1 MCWGV
6 ISLTYLANACGFKN
20 IPITQWNW
28 LAIIGFVISGV
39 INAILGAIVLSSI
52 MLIRTKEESAQY
64 NLPRIPIVSKNAL
77 KTNLTLLL
85 INTSAII
92 YFGLNLSL
100 HNHFAWYYLSIP
112 PFIIMSII
120 SLYVTLKKDKKGMN
134 LLTEVCNGARLID
147 HWHRLDEVDTSI
159 LGNDTD
165 AREITKKQFHMFKF
179 VLLPAED
186 VSFSSCE
193 SGNKLMLSSSQAKET
208 LSVKILLPNQP
219 EADNIHEIIEIPCKH
234 LTIEAK
240 LLKKAMKKGSIEL
253 ISLLNRTINEALWE
267 MSYEKSHGNIHID
280 ELINTIAAGD
290 MYIVKWFMRKNININ
305 KEGTGGWTPVLMAAA
320 EGKIEIL
327 SLLLQYGGNP
337 NHQNFMKATALMH
350 AAIHNDVEVMQLLL
364 DYGADINL
372 QDFKGNTALMNA
384 ISYGHSK
391 AAIFLIEHGANPHLK
406 NYQNLTAL
414 NFAEVRRMGEIAKK
428 LRKKTFSNTNSRKNK
443 SNRH

>member
-1 MCWGV
+1 
-6 ISLTYLANACGFKN
+6 
-20 IPITQWNW
+20 
-28 LAIIGFVISGV
+28 
-39 INAILGAIVLSSI
+39 
-52 MLIRTKEESAQY
+52 
-64 NLPRIPIVSKNAL
+64 
-77 KTNLTLLL
+77 
-85 INTSAII
+85 
-92 YFGLNLSL
+92 
-100 HNHFAWYYLSIP
+100 
-112 PFIIMSII
+112 
-120 SLYVTLKKDKKGMN
+120 MN